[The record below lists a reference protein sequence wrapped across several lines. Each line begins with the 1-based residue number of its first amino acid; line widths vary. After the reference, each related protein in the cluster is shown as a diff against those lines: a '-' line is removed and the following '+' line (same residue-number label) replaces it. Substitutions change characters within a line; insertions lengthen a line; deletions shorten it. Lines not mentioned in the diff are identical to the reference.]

1 MEKVTVLVKGDIYC
15 KEYGCVKWEDNAI
28 AGVDPNDYPNPSL
41 IIEGDLTI
49 DGSFFLDDRIRLIA
63 TGLIHMRGL
72 GTTSWGQSF
81 DGTKELYTV
90 KHISAKGDFNG

>member
-15 KEYGCVKWEDNAI
+15 KEYGCTTWTDIVI

-49 DGSFFLDDRIRLIA
+49 DGSVFLDEGIRLVA

-72 GTTSWGQSF
+72 GVTPSVKTCN
-81 DGTKELYTV
+81 ELSYLSA
-90 KHISAKGDFNG
+90 KYISAKGTFNG

>member
-15 KEYGCVKWEDNAI
+15 KEYGCTKWEDSAI

-41 IIEGDLTI
+41 IIEGDLNI
-49 DGSFFLDDRIRLIA
+49 DNFVCLDEGIRLVA

-72 GTTSWGQSF
+72 GRTSWGQSF
-81 DGTKELYTV
+81 DGTKELYTA
-90 KHISAKGDFNG
+90 KHISEKGTFNG

>member
-1 MEKVTVLVKGDIYC
+1 MEKLTVLVKGDIYC
-15 KEYGCVKWEDNAI
+15 KECGCIKRGGSAAARVS
-28 AGVDPNDYPNPSL
+28 PSDYPNPSL

-49 DGSFFLDDRIRLIA
+49 DGSFSLDDRIRLVA

-81 DGTKELYTV
+81 DGTKEFYTT
-90 KHISAKGDFNG
+90 KYISAKGNKS